1 MIRPFATAFAALT
14 PADTVMKRIVA
25 IVAICVLAACGGG
38 GGLPVGSVV
47 NSGGGSGPPP
57 TTLVDVKVVVTVP
70 SGTRRSG
77 VRPGYVSV
85 NTKSLV
91 IALTSVDGGGV
102 TGVNPTTINTVA
114 KARGCKVE
122 SGETVCTA
130 TASGSPGTDVFSVT
144 TYQGANATG
153 AVLSVG
159 AVQAKI
165 AGDGGGVQI
174 SNKLSLT
181 LNGVIASLGLAVLPN
196 HGQRGT
202 PVKSDVTLTAYD
214 ASGAQIIG
222 PSKFASPVALSI
234 QGDAN
239 NAFLLHAAG
248 HSGTQLTIEKP
259 TSGITMTYDGYE
271 QAGSVTVQAAIDGP
285 SAGSAKAPFTL
296 RGKQPPPPV
305 GMIYALNLG
314 TSDGQGATVTEYDG
328 SAKGNA
334 APVRTLQLDSKLYAR
349 SIAID
354 SNNNLYVGYF
364 DNQEGFSPSSGKPD
378 AGNEVAI
385 YSPNASGN
393 SQPAAV
399 LTADKSTKTALF
411 PQYMAFDT
419 SDDLVTYGATSV
431 DGNGGN
437 DTVLI
442 YAPGS
447 SGAAAPANA
456 WGFLSP
462 QIRYA
467 GPTGLTLDAS
477 GNFYVNGALH
487 STLGPVYGLFVTPAS
502 DDNNPAVSPSRTIPW
517 NTKTELTPGLTT
529 NVALSPNSEIFI
541 ANSLE
546 EFTKSSYPEC
556 QGRTNVFAAGS
567 GGGSQPS
574 ETPLRVLTLDGVFT
588 SNPSCV
594 NQSNPL
600 VPFFPTIALYDAT
613 LFVAD
618 DFNNAIDAFP
628 STGNGNVKPSL
639 TISGSATGLNAPIAL
654 VITKDSGRAKAR
666 PAHPR

>member
-1 MIRPFATAFAALT
+1 MIRPAMNRTVATGVICLLT
-14 PADTVMKRIVA
+14 
-25 IVAICVLAACGGG
+25 ACGGG
-38 GGLPVGSVV
+38 GGLPLGSVV

-57 TTLVDVKVVVTVP
+57 TKLVDVKVVVTVP
-70 SGTRRSG
+70 SGGSRSG
-77 VRPGYVSV
+77 IRHDYISV
-85 NTKSLV
+85 NTQSLV
-91 IALTSVDGGGV
+91 IQLTSVDGGGV
-102 TGVNPTTINTVA
+102 TGVNPTTINTVPE
-114 KARGCKVE
+114 ARGCKLE
-122 SGETVCTA
+122 SGGTVCSA
-130 TASGSPGTDVFSVT
+130 TASGSPGNDVFSVT
-144 TYQGANATG
+144 TYEGTNATG

-159 AVQAKI
+159 SVRAQI
-165 AGDGGGVQI
+165 AAGGGGVQI

-181 LNGVIASLGLAVLPN
+181 LNGIIASLGLALVPN
-196 HGQRGT
+196 HAKRGT
-202 PVKSDVTLTAYD
+202 PVKSDVTLAAYD

-222 PSKFASPVALSI
+222 PSKFASPIALSI
-234 QGDAN
+234 QGDTN
-239 NAFLLHAAG
+239 NAFLLHAGG

-259 TSGITMTYDGYE
+259 TSGITLAYDGYE

-305 GMIYALNLG
+305 GTIYALNLG
-314 TSDGQGATVTEYDG
+314 TSDGQDATVTEYDG

-349 SIAID
+349 SIAVD

-385 YSPNASGN
+385 YSPDASGN
-393 SQPAAV
+393 SQPTAV

-419 SDDLVTYGATSV
+419 SDDLVTYGATNL

-437 DTVLI
+437 DAVLI

-456 WGFLSP
+456 WEFLSP
-462 QIRYA
+462 EIRYA
-467 GPTGLTLDAS
+467 GPTGLTLDAA

-487 STLGPVYGLFVTPAS
+487 STLGPVYGLFIAPAS
-502 DDNNPAVSPSRTIPW
+502 DYNKPAVNPSRTIPW

-529 NVALSPNSEIFI
+529 DVALSLNSEVFI

-556 QGRTNVFAAGS
+556 QGRTNVFASGS

-574 ETPLRVLTLDGVFT
+574 EAPLRVLTLDGVFT

-600 VPFFPTIALYDAT
+600 VPFFPTIALYGAT

-628 STGNGNVKPSL
+628 SSKNGSVKPSL

-654 VITKDSGRAKAR
+654 VITKGSGQAKAR
-666 PAHPR
+666 PAYPR